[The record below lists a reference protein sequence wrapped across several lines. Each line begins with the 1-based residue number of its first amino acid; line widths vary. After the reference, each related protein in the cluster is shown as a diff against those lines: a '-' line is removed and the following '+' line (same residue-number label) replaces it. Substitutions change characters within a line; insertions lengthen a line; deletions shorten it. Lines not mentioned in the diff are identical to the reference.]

1 MTKKLIAPSIL
12 SADFARLGVEVE
24 QVLAS
29 GADIVHF
36 DVMDN
41 HYVPNL
47 SVGPLVCSALRAYG
61 IEAPIDVHLMVKPVD
76 RIIPEFAA
84 AGATYISFHPEAS
97 DHVDRTLQL
106 IQDEGCR
113 TGLVFNP
120 ATPLDYLHHVMDK
133 VNMILLMSVNP
144 GFSGQLFIPGTLDKL
159 GRARQLIDDSGLDI
173 RLEIDGGVKLDN
185 IRSISE
191 AGADTFVAGS
201 AIFSAAD
208 ESDPNRYDSIIRA
221 MRTEIDH
228 AA

>member
-1 MTKKLIAPSIL
+1 
-12 SADFARLGVEVE
+12 
-24 QVLAS
+24 
-29 GADIVHF
+29 
-36 DVMDN
+36 
-41 HYVPNL
+41 
-47 SVGPLVCSALRAYG
+47 
-61 IEAPIDVHLMVKPVD
+61 
-76 RIIPEFAA
+76 
-84 AGATYISFHPEAS
+84 
-97 DHVDRTLQL
+97 
-106 IQDEGCR
+106 
-113 TGLVFNP
+113 
-120 ATPLDYLHHVMDK
+120 
-133 VNMILLMSVNP
+133 MILLMSVNP

-191 AGADTFVAGS
+191 AGA

>member
-1 MTKKLIAPSIL
+1 
-12 SADFARLGVEVE
+12 
-24 QVLAS
+24 
-29 GADIVHF
+29 
-36 DVMDN
+36 
-41 HYVPNL
+41 
-47 SVGPLVCSALRAYG
+47 
-61 IEAPIDVHLMVKPVD
+61 
-76 RIIPEFAA
+76 
-84 AGATYISFHPEAS
+84 
-97 DHVDRTLQL
+97 
-106 IQDEGCR
+106 
-113 TGLVFNP
+113 
-120 ATPLDYLHHVMDK
+120 MDK